1 MAHISGHAA
10 SRYHQVVQ
18 GVDASTAFNVGS
30 DFGGYGPA
38 QTGAKRFSELSNG
51 DTIMVKA
58 VSLQNERHWEVGLYT
73 YTSSTKTLA
82 RTTILESSNSNS
94 AVNFAADAARGGI
107 RLEGLGLVAST
118 ANAYT
123 ITQIASAGRTVAAN
137 STTANDG
144 VKLACALVQDL
155 IVAGILKGSVS

>member
-10 SRYHQVVQ
+10 AKYDQFVQ
-18 GVDASTAFNVGS
+18 SVDASTAFNVGA
-30 DFGGYGPA
+30 DFGGQGPMPVGRKA
-38 QTGAKRFSELSNG
+38 FTELSNS
-51 DTIMVKA
+51 DTIMVRA
-58 VSLQNERHWEVGLYT
+58 TSQSNPRNWEVGLYT

-94 AVNFAADAARGGI
+94 AVDFSAAGVAGSV
-107 RLEGLGLVAST
+107 RLEGLSLVAST

-144 VKLACALVQDL
+144 VKLACAIVQDL
-155 IVAGILKGSVS
+155 VAAGILKGSIS